1 MSVNT
6 ALPSAPAQDTNA
18 SPQLGRTDGY
28 YGSVVESVFNR
39 DLWTA
44 AEASR
49 FVAVNPTAG
58 TGILGHAAPTTFD
71 ETKPYLFVYNGNASG
86 GKTIYPVCL
95 RLVDTVVSVGG
106 TRIQFAQTLDQG
118 NKYSS
123 GGTALT
129 KSSTNMGSVVGSG
142 ATITAGAVVVTA
154 ATSNRR
160 LLGNQIIKGANIDV
174 VWDQIEFVFGTTGG
188 SQGGMLTPT
197 TVAQWYSVPCPALAI
212 PPGYCWGVYQW
223 AASQSTGPTY
233 EVIFDY
239 IER

>member
-1 MSVNT
+1 MPVNVT
-6 ALPSAPAQDTNA
+6 LPSSVPDGNT
-18 SPQLGRTDGY
+18 SPQLGRSDNY
-28 YGSVVESVFNR
+28 YDSVMVPVFNR

-44 AEASR
+44 AEGSR

-71 ETKPYLFVYNGNASG
+71 ETKPFLFLYNAGP
-86 GKTIYPVCL
+86 KTVYPVSL

-106 TRIQFAQTLDQG
+106 TRTQFNQTLDQG

-129 KSSTNMGSVVGSG
+129 KSNTNIASTNGSN
-142 ATITAGAVVVTA
+142 ATITAGAVVVAA

-160 LLGNQIIKGANIDV
+160 LLGNQVIKGGNIDV

-197 TVAQWYSVPCPALAI
+197 TTAQWFTVPCPALAI
-212 PPGYCWGVYQW
+212 PSGYCWGVYQW

-233 EVIFDY
+233 EVILDY

>member
-6 ALPSAPAQDTNA
+6 PLPSATSEGAA

-28 YGSVVESVFNR
+28 LDSIVVSALNR
-39 DLWTA
+39 DLWSA

-71 ETKPYLFVYNGNASG
+71 ETKPFLFVYNAGP
-86 GKTIYPVCL
+86 KTVYPVTL
-95 RLVDTVVSVGG
+95 RLVETVISVGD
-106 TRIQFAQTLDQG
+106 TRVQFNQTLDVG
-118 NKYSS
+118 NLFSS

-129 KSSTNMGSVVGSG
+129 IANTNMGSTAGSG
-142 ATITAGAVVVTA
+142 ATITAGAVVRGA
-154 ATSNRR
+154 ATSRRR
-160 LLGNQIIKGANIDV
+160 LLGNQVIKGANIDV
-174 VWDQIEFVFGTTGG
+174 VWDQIEFLFGSTGG
-188 SQGGMLTPT
+188 STGGLLTPT
-197 TVAQWYSVPCPALAI
+197 TTATWFSLPTPPVAI
-212 PPGYCWGVYQW
+212 TPGMCWSVYQW
-223 AASQSTGPTY
+223 AASQATGPTY